1 MIVSRENNFGAGQI
15 LFQAY
20 QASNYVVLNAKFTV
34 DPTTEAYQAAEVL
47 EIKVPALSI
56 DRSTVTPVFLA
67 FHDRRESYGSLGSHD
82 SSTILRSWI
91 KDANTIC
98 IEKFDAFDQNGTLY
112 FYIATLYP
120 QLNQGIKTTK
130 STNEGV
136 VATEDTPNFSF
147 GSSPVLVVN
156 EHWVFLKAEINCT
169 EPGKTDSLWA
179 LGIKKLPNDISCF
192 VPAFGNKSQYHYD
205 CMGFSEIIIKEGRV
219 HSSVRMRQGPS
230 TIIYAFLVRGDNEGY
245 PIEAIPQ
252 AQGDEL
258 VRAAVDETSSYDP
271 ELFLAGTMELGLDPF
286 LYSAVGE
293 GGSTGTNASLGY
305 VFLHNAHIIPD
316 GTGIFY
322 CRSKK
327 EGSLAIGFT
336 SISMRSQYDSNNGY
350 CMCALTKHERYELFD
365 TTFYI
370 SY

>member
-67 FHDRRESYGSLGSHD
+67 FHDRRESFGSLSSHD

-91 KDANTIC
+91 KDENTIC

-120 QLNQGIKTTK
+120 QLNQGIKVTK
-130 STNEGV
+130 SINEGLE
-136 VATEDTPNFSF
+136 ATEDSPNFSF
-147 GSSPVLVVN
+147 GSSPALIVN
-156 EHWVFLKAEINCT
+156 EHWVFLKAEIKRT
-169 EPGKTDSLWA
+169 GSGSSGSHWS

-192 VPAFGNKSQYHYD
+192 VPAFGNKSQYHYE
-205 CMGFSEIIIKEGRV
+205 CIGFSEFIIKDGRV
-219 HSSVRMRQGPS
+219 HSNVRMSQGPS
-230 TIIYAFLVRGDNEGY
+230 TIIYAFLVRGDNDGY
-245 PIEAIPQ
+245 PIEAISQ
-252 AQGDEL
+252 AQGEDI
-258 VRAAVDETSSYDP
+258 VRAAVDETASYDP
-271 ELFLAGTMELGLDPF
+271 ELFLVGTMELGIDPF
-286 LYSAVGE
+286 LYSAVVE
-293 GGSTGTNASLGY
+293 GGSTGLDSSLAY

-327 EGSLAIGFT
+327 QGSLAIGYT
-336 SISMRSQYDSNNGY
+336 SISMRSQYETNNGY
-350 CMCALTKHERYELFD
+350 CSCSLPRHERFELFD